1 MKNIFLSTLVSLA
14 IFNISASAD
23 TLSLVSGI
31 TTNGVNDS
39 EIHMLTGP
47 MDGFLTNDMSSPD
60 TFSAASNGPFAYV
73 VTPNS
78 AWAQVDNAQWISSD
92 PNGGNGGS
100 FTALYALSV
109 DLPAVTS
116 ASLDVQFSADQQLG
130 STADDGIFINGT
142 ALPGSGGGNYSTV
155 LTFDDPDVSSL
166 LHPGENTLYLYNVN
180 FGGPSGITFD
190 ATLDYTPAP
199 EPATGAL
206 CGLSALC
213 GCRLLRRAA
222 ARK

>member
-1 MKNIFLSTLVSLA
+1 M
-14 IFNISASAD
+14 IFNISARAD
-23 TLSLVSGI
+23 TLTLVSGI

-47 MDGFLTNDMSSPD
+47 MDGYLTNDMSSPE
-60 TFSAASNGPFAYV
+60 TFSAASNGPLAYV
-73 VTPNS
+73 VSPNS
-78 AWAQVDNAQWISSD
+78 AWAQVENAQWISSD

-100 FTALYALSV
+100 FTALYAISF
-109 DLPAVTS
+109 DLPAVIS

-155 LTFDDPDVSSL
+155 LTFDYPDVSSL
-166 LHPGENTLYLYNVN
+166 LQPGENTLYFYNVN
-180 FGGPSGITFD
+180 FGGPSGISFD
-190 ATLDYTPAP
+190 AILDFTPAP
-199 EPATGAL
+199 EPSSAAL
-206 CGLSALC
+206 CGLSALG
-213 GCRLLRRAA
+213 GCLLLRRAD

>member
-1 MKNIFLSTLVSLA
+1 MKSILISTLVSLA

-23 TLSLVSGI
+23 TLSLVSGN

-60 TFSAASNGPFAYV
+60 TFSAASTGPFAYV

-100 FTALYALSV
+100 FTALYALSF

-180 FGGPSGITFD
+180 FGGPSGVSFD

-206 CGLSALC
+206 CGLSALW
-213 GCRLLRRAA
+213 GCRLLRRAT